1 MSVFK
6 DKCHCCRTDLH
17 CART

>member
-6 DKCHCCRTDLH
+6 DKAGEL
-17 CART
+17 